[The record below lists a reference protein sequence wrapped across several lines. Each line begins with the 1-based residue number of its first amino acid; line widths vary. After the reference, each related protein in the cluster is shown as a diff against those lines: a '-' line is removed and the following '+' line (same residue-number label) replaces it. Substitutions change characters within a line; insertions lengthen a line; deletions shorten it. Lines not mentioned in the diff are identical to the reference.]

1 MENGVFF
8 KKNKK
13 SRKCN
18 GIKNQNE
25 KDKIFITKKY
35 LTTKKS
41 KLKDSQIKFIQKK
54 SFNEG
59 NECKKKYSNNF
70 ISNEGRWSEEEHEK
84 FLEGIVLYGI
94 NWKKVK
100 TLIETRTLMQVRSHA
115 QKFFNKMKV
124 CKNEDLGIDFTSSTV
139 CNIRDMIKQIK
150 NINSNY
156 NIINVFKYLTHKCDN
171 IEKSR
176 KKIVERNNKNIAFKR
191 RELNN
196 QSNIINLKED
206 NSNINDNNL
215 FFNHINNKQ
224 KRMKEAQNININE
237 LLDISKKINQK
248 NIFNILQN
256 LLTMNYYSNVF
267 NSLLPNNLYSSIY
280 DITNNVN
287 KLLINYLISN
297 KALKDSNIINE
308 NTLLSLALQNNI
320 LNNINS
326 INYIHNI
333 NNKINLNDI
342 NFCTNINNYNNIC
355 NTNNENNIDK
365 VKVNDENHLFNNID
379 KKDNIN
385 LSDNNNNDYN
395 YNISNKSYNINTN
408 KNDFI
413 FCSDKQLNKIID
425 KNNNEEN
432 SANNNIF
439 N

>member
-41 KLKDSQIKFIQKK
+41 KLKDSQIKFIIKK

-84 FLEGIVLYGI
+84 FIEGIVLYGI

-124 CKNEDLGIDFTSSTV
+124 CRNEDLGIDFTSSTV

-342 NFCTNINNYNNIC
+342 NFCTNINNYNNIR
-355 NTNNENNIDK
+355 NINNENNIDK
-365 VKVNDENHLFNNID
+365 VNDENCLFNNIG

-413 FCSDKQLNKIID
+413 FCSDKQLNKIND
-425 KNNNEEN
+425 KNNYEEN
-432 SANNNIF
+432 SANNSIF